1 MPKRRINCSRRL
13 LQYAGADAG
22 VTLTELLVAVC
33 ILALVLVPMLDFSA
47 YVYNGQSYERQLA
60 ATLATAKLEE
70 LENYSYRR
78 PGNAN
83 PSNHTGWLPSPIQSE
98 GSDAPDVG
106 PYWFLREWIRE
117 DAAAGPEPV
126 KPTSGERPWLRKY
139 TVRVTCINCR
149 QPVSVEVVSYLAKAP
164 GSVAA

>member
-1 MPKRRINCSRRL
+1 MRKRRINCSRRL
-13 LQYAGADAG
+13 LQYAGSEAG

-70 LENYSYRR
+70 LENASYRT
-78 PGNAN
+78 PGSAN
-83 PSNHTGWLPSPIQSE
+83 TKIHVGWLPS
-98 GSDAPDVG
+98 SDDYQPVG
-106 PYWFLREWIRE
+106 PYWFFREWIRE
-117 DAAAGPEPV
+117 DVAAGPEPV
-126 KPTSGERPWLRKY
+126 NPTAGERPWLRKY
-139 TVRVTCINCR
+139 TVRVTCLNCR

-164 GSVAA
+164 GSVSS